1 MYEYMCCL
9 PPCLRW
15 RRSYM
20 PPENVVPALLR
31 KKIDPNLRL
40 TMHDMWSLAG
50 GLVHGIV
57 EAARPWAA
65 RRAPHYAQR
74 GQLAHVWRCTCI
86 GAQQL
91 VYAQTGGVL
100 AA

>member
-40 TMHDMWSLAG
+40 TMHDLWSLAG
-50 GLVHGIV
+50 GLVMYCRSRSAMGSTTG
-57 EAARPWAA
+57 
-65 RRAPHYAQR
+65 APPTMPSVAS
-74 GQLAHVWRCTCI
+74 
-86 GAQQL
+86 
-91 VYAQTGGVL
+91 
-100 AA
+100 

>member
-1 MYEYMCCL
+1 MCCL

-50 GLVHGIV
+50 QKPLGHGQHNG
-57 EAARPWAA
+57 RPTMPSVAS
-65 RRAPHYAQR
+65 
-74 GQLAHVWRCTCI
+74 
-86 GAQQL
+86 
-91 VYAQTGGVL
+91 
-100 AA
+100 